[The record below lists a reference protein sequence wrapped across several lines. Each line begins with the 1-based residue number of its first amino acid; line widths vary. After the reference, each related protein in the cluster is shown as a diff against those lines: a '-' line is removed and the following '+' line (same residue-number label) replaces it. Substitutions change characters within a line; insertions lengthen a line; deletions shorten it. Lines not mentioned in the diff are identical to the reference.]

1 MVLKQNKKKKKV
13 FRLAKQFPN
22 SDSLIIQ
29 PKAEPESIQKN
40 FQGEPI
46 SIFFKIK
53 LMENSKNQKE
63 PHAPPLAPSLNPTT
77 NPNSQTYQQQK
88 NLKSPF
94 TVYQLRTVKFDISD
108 I

>member
-1 MVLKQNKKKKKV
+1 
-13 FRLAKQFPN
+13 
-22 SDSLIIQ
+22 
-29 PKAEPESIQKN
+29 
-40 FQGEPI
+40 
-46 SIFFKIK
+46 
-53 LMENSKNQKE
+53 MENSKNQKE